1 MIRQGIVQDR
11 IHDLS
16 NMNNPLPPL
25 NTLPQW
31 SRVNALDK
39 SRYPKPF
46 VKDSQLSLEAGQS
59 AGMEDDDQMLAV
71 TEMNPAQRIQ
81 YLERS
86 LLFLRQQHSDV
97 LHSLHEEVM
106 GLKKEN
112 KELQFK
118 IVMSQK
124 AAQAMR
130 EERLKEKGEK
140 KEGQDSEE
148 AGAGDSSETSSYSK
162 LLEDTEKSKAEEKN
176 TEMKIVFLEEE
187 VKELKH
193 ALRETRNRNQYL
205 TQLLEQAEEQRKKQ
219 KEALDTMKYEMNQ
232 GDGGMSETAEQIAS
246 GGSPIQANGK
256 PLTLQQCQAI
266 IKHLQQ
272 TNERQAHEL
281 DRLKLDLRDVLYS
294 HKWTPD
300 AYLMAKAYIAE
311 DDRREDEKGG
321 SLPRIPLKNPT
332 RKLPEI
338 AYIRE
343 NVSLPALRQT
353 VGNKAVE
360 RRKRT
365 QVLQRAKL
373 RPGAM
378 PP

>member
-1 MIRQGIVQDR
+1 
-11 IHDLS
+11 
-16 NMNNPLPPL
+16 MNNPLPPL

-39 SRYPKPF
+39 ARYPKPF
-46 VKDSQLSLEAGQS
+46 VKDSQLSMDPSQGAGID
-59 AGMEDDDQMLAV
+59 DDDQVLGV

-130 EERLKEKGEK
+130 EERQREKGELG
-140 KEGQDSEE
+140 ETREAEDGEE
-148 AGAGDSSETSSYSK
+148 AGSGDFSETSSYSK
-162 LLEDTEKSKAEEKN
+162 LLEDTEKSKAEEK
-176 TEMKIVFLEEE
+176 TTDMKIVFLEEE

-219 KEALDTMKYEMNQ
+219 QETLDTLKYEMNQ

-246 GGSPIQANGK
+246 GGSPVQANGQ
-256 PLTLQQCQAI
+256 PLTLQQCHAI
-266 IKHLQQ
+266 IKHLQH

-300 AYLMAKAYIAE
+300 AYLMAKAYVAE
-311 DDRREDEKGG
+311 DDRKEDEKGG
-321 SLPRIPLKNPT
+321 SLPRIPLKNPS

>member
-1 MIRQGIVQDR
+1 ME
-11 IHDLS
+11 
-16 NMNNPLPPL
+16 
-25 NTLPQW
+25 
-31 SRVNALDK
+31 LDTPCLGLLGFGQQARA
-39 SRYPKPF
+39 RYPKPF
-46 VKDSQLSLEAGQS
+46 VKDNKLNMDLGESLKDGANDDERLS
-59 AGMEDDDQMLAV
+59 V
-71 TEMNPAQRIQ
+71 IEMNPAQRIQ

-97 LHSLHEEVM
+97 LHSLHEEVES
-106 GLKKEN
+106 LKKEN

-124 AAQAMR
+124 AAKAMR
-130 EERLKEKGEK
+130 EEKLKEKRERGEA
-140 KEGQDSEE
+140 ESTDQ
-148 AGAGDSSETSSYSK
+148 GDNSSVSSFSK
-162 LLEDTEKSKAEEKN
+162 LLDAPERSREEDKN
-176 TEMKIVFLEEE
+176 EEMKIVFLEEE

-193 ALRETRNRNQYL
+193 ALRETRNKNQYL
-205 TQLLEQAEEQRKKQ
+205 TQLLEQAEEQRKRQ
-219 KEALDTMKYEMNQ
+219 QGAFDALKYEMDQ
-232 GDGGMSETAEQIAS
+232 GDEGLTETAEQIAS
-246 GGSPIQANGK
+246 GSPPVQSNGQ
-256 PLTLQQCQAI
+256 PLSLQQCHAI

-272 TNERQAHEL
+272 VNDQQSHEL

-300 AYLMAKAYIAE
+300 AYLMAKAYVAE
-311 DDRREDEKGG
+311 DDRKEDEKGG
-321 SLPRIPLKNPT
+321 SLPRIPLKNPS

-373 RPGAM
+373 RPGGM